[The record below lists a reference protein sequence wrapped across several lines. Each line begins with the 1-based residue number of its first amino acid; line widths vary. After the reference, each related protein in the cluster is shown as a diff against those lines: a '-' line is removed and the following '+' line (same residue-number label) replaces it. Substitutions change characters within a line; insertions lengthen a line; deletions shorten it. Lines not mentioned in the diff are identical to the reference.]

1 MKGSQLSI
9 KNVTKRFGAHQALN
23 DVSLEVAAGE
33 VAVILGPS
41 GCGKTTLLRLIAGLD
56 VPDSGEVWLA
66 GRQVSGPYRSMVP
79 PHDREIGFVFQ
90 DLALWPHLTVR
101 KNLEFVLESGNVP
114 RSDRLL
120 RAHDAL
126 TLARVDGLA
135 NRFPHE
141 LSGGEQQRVALA
153 RALVG
158 RPRLLLLDEPLSS
171 LDPEL
176 RSALRTELVRLQR
189 ASNVTTVYV
198 THDREDASVLADC
211 LIEMQ
216 AGRIVSTSKTERRE
230 ARA

>member
-56 VPDSGEVWLA
+56 LPDSGEVWLA
-66 GRQVSGPYRSMVP
+66 GRQVSGPFRSMVP

-120 RAHDAL
+120 RARDAL

-158 RPRLLLLDEPLSS
+158 RPLLLLLDEPLSS

-176 RSALRTELVRLQR
+176 RATLRTELVRLQR

-216 AGRIVSTSKTERRE
+216 AGRIVSTSRTERRE

>member
-56 VPDSGEVWLA
+56 LPDSGEVWLA
-66 GRQVSGPYRSMVP
+66 GRQVSGPYRSVVP

-114 RSDRLL
+114 RSDRLS
-120 RAHDAL
+120 RARDAL

-158 RPRLLLLDEPLSS
+158 RPLLLLLDEPLSS

-176 RSALRTELVRLQR
+176 RATLRTELVRLQR

-230 ARA
+230 ARR